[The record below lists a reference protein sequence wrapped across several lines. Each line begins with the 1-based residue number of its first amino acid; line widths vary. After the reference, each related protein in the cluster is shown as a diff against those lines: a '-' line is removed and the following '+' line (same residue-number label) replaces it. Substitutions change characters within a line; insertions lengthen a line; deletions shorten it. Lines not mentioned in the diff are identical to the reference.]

1 MWTGIV
7 TSNYD
12 ILIMTITLIVVA
24 GLVLEVVRL
33 TKKTVILENGL
44 FNFDETQRVVNRL
57 IAEDIMKLQRKLK
70 GKNNMQH
77 RRLKRWLETAI
88 GLYMQKGNFSEEEYQ
103 LRLDHIC
110 QNIINECKEGLYDN

>member
-1 MWTGIV
+1 MNEIITMWSGFV

-57 IAEDIMKLQRKLK
+57 IAEDIMRIDKKINQLK
-70 GKNNMQH
+70 VTTDAWGIKTP
-77 RRLKRWLETAI
+77 K
-88 GLYMQKGNFSEEEYQ
+88 K
-103 LRLDHIC
+103 
-110 QNIINECKEGLYDN
+110 K